1 MVDIDFKELNKND
14 FKLNLKIQS
23 DAKIFLEKLFKKLNK
38 YKSSNEWLNYC
49 KNIRKKYPIL
59 LEKMKNEKKYVN
71 SYNFVKTLSKY
82 TKKNDSIITDMGFS
96 FTTSHQALDVKEN
109 QNFLLILVMHQWA
122 GVCQQLLV
130 HFILKKNLNL
140 I

>member
-1 MVDIDFKELNKND
+1 MLKFFK
-14 FKLNLKIQS
+14 
-23 DAKIFLEKLFKKLNK
+23 KLFKKLNK

-49 KNIRKKYPIL
+49 NNIRKKYPIL
-59 LEKMKNEKKYVN
+59 LDEMKNEKYVN

-82 TKKNDSIITDMGFS
+82 TKNDSIITDMGFS

-109 QNFLLILVMHQWA
+109 QKFLLILVMHQWA

-130 HFILKKNLNL
+130 HFYSKNLNL

>member
-1 MVDIDFKELNKND
+1 MVTGYNAKKFASRAKFKSMVDIDFKELNKND
-14 FKLNLKIQS
+14 LKLNLKIQS

-38 YKSSNEWLNYC
+38 YKFSNEWLNYC

-96 FTTSHQALDVKEN
+96 FTTSHQALDVKKIKI
-109 QNFLLILVMHQWA
+109 FY
-122 GVCQQLLV
+122 
-130 HFILKKNLNL
+130 
-140 I
+140 